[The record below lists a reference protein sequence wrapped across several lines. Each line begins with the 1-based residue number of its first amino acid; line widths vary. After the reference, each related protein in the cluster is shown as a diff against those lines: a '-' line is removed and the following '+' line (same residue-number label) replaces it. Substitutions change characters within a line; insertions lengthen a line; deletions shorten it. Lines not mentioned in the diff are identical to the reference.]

1 MIDEAKLHAL
11 IGQMLGDLGGASSVA
26 MVRIGDRLGLYKAL
40 HEGGG
45 ATCEAL
51 ARRVKLD
58 ERYLRE
64 WLSHQAASGYLAY
77 EPKTAT
83 FSLPAE
89 QAMVFA
95 LEDSPVYMQGGFD
108 AVAAMLENQPKVQA
122 AFKTGGGVA
131 WGDQATC
138 MFCAVARF
146 FRPGYVNNL
155 VSHWLPALD
164 GVVAK
169 LERGAKVADVG
180 CGHGWSTVL
189 MAKAFPKSQFVG
201 FDFHD
206 GSIAEAR
213 AHAQKHAGVGNARFE
228 VAKAKALP
236 EKDFDLITCFDCLH
250 DMGDPLGAAGHI
262 LSALKPD
269 GTWMVVEPMAG
280 DRLEDNFNPVSRL
293 YYAAS
298 TLVCVPTSKAQEVG
312 SALGAQAGE
321 KRLREVIGDAGF
333 RSVRRATETPFN
345 MILEARP

>member
-83 FSLPAE
+83 FSLLPE

-95 LEDSPVYMQGGFD
+95 VEDSPVYMQGGFD

-155 VSHWLPALD
+155 VSQWLPALD

-189 MAKAFPKSQFVG
+189 MAKAYPKSQFVG

-250 DMGDPLGAAGHI
+250 DMGDPAGAAGHI
-262 LSALKPD
+262 RSALKPD

-321 KRLREVIGDAGF
+321 KRLREVIGGAGF

>member
-83 FSLPAE
+83 FSLLPE

-95 LEDSPVYMQGGFD
+95 VEDSPVYMQGGFD

-155 VSHWLPALD
+155 VSQWLPALD

-250 DMGDPLGAAGHI
+250 DMGDPAGAAGHI
-262 LSALKPD
+262 RSALKPD

-321 KRLREVIGDAGF
+321 KRLREVIGGAGF